1 MSFASPDCLSTL
13 NESTTTVE
21 DYRTQVTYYDTT
33 LLDQLVG
40 LSDKHLDLDD
50 WGFSGDLKVSDLIN
64 KNGDLIL
71 FRSIGLPYMKGKKGN
86 FSSRELGYSNSL
98 NPNVSLNWNMY
109 TVLVSIQN
117 VYTDGEINK
126 LDQSSDS

>member
-50 WGFSGDLKVSDLIN
+50 WGFSGDLKEKTRKDRMSNKTSQENMGRLGLMVS
-64 KNGDLIL
+64 
-71 FRSIGLPYMKGKKGN
+71 SVAGKPGGAARLRLA
-86 FSSRELGYSNSL
+86 F
-98 NPNVSLNWNMY
+98 PF
-109 TVLVSIQN
+109 
-117 VYTDGEINK
+117 
-126 LDQSSDS
+126 